1 MSDKMDSSAVS
12 SCKLHVTVRVL
23 YFSTDGLAWDWVNQK
38 LYWADQYYKRIEV
51 LDLSTNSRKLLFAT
65 GVNSNPRNI
74 IVDPSTRWGLYLVC
88 CPL

>member
-1 MSDKMDSSAVS
+1 M
-12 SCKLHVTVRVL
+12 RVL

-38 LYWADQYYKRIEV
+38 LYWADQYYNRIEV

-74 IVDPSTRWGLYLVC
+74 IVIPAHGEDYIWYAVL
-88 CPL
+88 